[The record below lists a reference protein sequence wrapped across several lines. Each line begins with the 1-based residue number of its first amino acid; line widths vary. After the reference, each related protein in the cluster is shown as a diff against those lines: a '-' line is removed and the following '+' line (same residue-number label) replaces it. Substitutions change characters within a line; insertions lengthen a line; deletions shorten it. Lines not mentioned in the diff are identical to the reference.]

1 VPTRPVADRK
11 VRGLLESTKLHNFQA
26 CEGTLY
32 RSGGSILSAV
42 RRRQW

>member
-1 VPTRPVADRK
+1 LRIRE
-11 VRGLLESTKLHNFQA
+11 VRHLLKPMKLHTFQA

-32 RSGGSILSAV
+32 RSGGSILSVV